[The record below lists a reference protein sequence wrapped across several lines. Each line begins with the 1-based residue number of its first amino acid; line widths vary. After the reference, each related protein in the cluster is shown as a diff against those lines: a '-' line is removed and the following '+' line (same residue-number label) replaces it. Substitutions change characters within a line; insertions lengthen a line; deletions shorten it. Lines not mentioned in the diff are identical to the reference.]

1 MFWKRRKKNV
11 SKPKKISAPKQSVTK
26 TSLPKWEPSYKPVPQ
41 KHIEEKKTEKAD
53 SKIDWE
59 RKFLKSFQK
68 LTYRHNAWDIW
79 RDYIVLHAC
88 AISNVFDKVNY
99 DNREK
104 RYLDIIHRYNKEERD
119 IFPALAADTLM
130 ALNEN
135 QEQDFL
141 GKIFMELEL
150 GNHSN
155 GQFFTPYHVC
165 ELMAE
170 VAIDDVIG
178 KIEEKGYV
186 SVSDPCCGAGAT
198 LIASAH
204 AMRKKLAKH
213 NSRLNYQ
220 NHILLAGQD
229 VDETVA
235 LMCYIQL
242 SLLGLAGF
250 IKVGNSLTNPMSPD
264 DSREQY
270 WYTPGYF
277 TSTWRARLMPEIA
290 DELHEEGNE

>member
-26 TSLPKWEPSYKPVPQ
+26 ASLPKWEPSYKPVPQ
-41 KHIEEKKTEKAD
+41 KQIEEKKTEKAD

-68 LTYRHNAWDIW
+68 LTYQHNAWDIW

-141 GKIFMELEL
+141 GKIFMELGL

-170 VAIDDVIG
+170 VAMDDVIG

-198 LIASAH
+198 LIAGAH
-204 AMRKKLAKH
+204 AMRKKLAKY
-213 NSRLNYQ
+213 NSQLNYQ

-270 WYTPGYF
+270 WYTTGYF
-277 TSTWRARLMPEIA
+277 TSAWRARLMPEIA

>member
-1 MFWKRRKKNV
+1 M
-11 SKPKKISAPKQSVTK
+11 
-26 TSLPKWEPSYKPVPQ
+26 
-41 KHIEEKKTEKAD
+41 
-53 SKIDWE
+53 
-59 RKFLKSFQK
+59 
-68 LTYRHNAWDIW
+68 
-79 RDYIVLHAC
+79 
-88 AISNVFDKVNY
+88 
-99 DNREK
+99 
-104 RYLDIIHRYNKEERD
+104 
-119 IFPALAADTLM
+119 
-130 ALNEN
+130 
-135 QEQDFL
+135 
-141 GKIFMELEL
+141 
-150 GNHSN
+150 
-155 GQFFTPYHVC
+155 
-165 ELMAE
+165 
-170 VAIDDVIG
+170 DDVIG

-198 LIASAH
+198 LIAGAH
-204 AMRKKLAKH
+204 AMRKKLAKY
-213 NSRLNYQ
+213 NSQLNYQ

-277 TSTWRARLMPEIA
+277 TSAWRARLMPEIA

>member
-1 MFWKRRKKNV
+1 MFWKRRKKKI
-11 SKPKKISAPKQSVTK
+11 SKPKKISTPKQSVTK
-26 TSLPKWEPSYKPVPQ
+26 ASLPKWEPSYKPVPQ
-41 KHIEEKKTEKAD
+41 KQVEEKKTEKAD
-53 SKIDWE
+53 PQIDWE

-135 QEQDFL
+135 PEQDFL
-141 GKIFMELEL
+141 GKIFMELGL

-170 VAIDDVIG
+170 VAMGDVIG
-178 KIEEKGYV
+178 KIEEKGYI

-204 AMRKKLAKH
+204 AMRKNFAKY
-213 NSRLNYQ
+213 NQQLNYQ

-277 TSTWRARLMPEIA
+277 TSAWRARLMPEIA